1 MGKRIGRGAMAWEH
15 QLELLAR
22 ERGPA
27 LVGYAYLLTGEL
39 HAAQDLVQEALIR
52 TFSRRGSDAVEHL
65 EAYVRRAILTTYLNG
80 RRRDVRWGG
89 LVHRVADVENPTP
102 PDAVA
107 TARADVAAALAQLSP
122 RERACVVLR
131 HFEDLTVRD
140 IAARLDLSE
149 GAVKR
154 YLSDARHRL
163 APLLGDTDHDDV
175 DVITEGA
182 RR

>member
-1 MGKRIGRGAMAWEH
+1 MAWDQQMER
-15 QLELLAR
+15 LAR
-22 ERGPA
+22 ERGSA

-39 HAAQDLVQEALIR
+39 TAAQDLVQEALIQ
-52 TFSRRGSDAVEHL
+52 TFSRRRRDDVEFL
-65 EAYVRRAILTTYLNG
+65 EAYVRRAILNTYLNA
-80 RRRDVRWGG
+80 RRRRQRWGDV
-89 LVHRVADVENPTP
+89 VHLVADAEVAAG
-102 PDAVA
+102 PDAIVA
-107 TARADVAAALAQLSP
+107 DRADVHAALARLTP

-140 IAARLDLSE
+140 IAARLDVSE

-154 YLSDARHRL
+154 YLSDARRRL
-163 APLLGDTDHDDV
+163 APMLGAPDAADI

>member
-1 MGKRIGRGAMAWEH
+1 MAWEQ
-15 QLELLAR
+15 QLERLAR
-22 ERGPA
+22 DRGPA

-52 TFSRRGSDAVEHL
+52 TFSRRAPDDVEFL
-65 EAYVRRAILTTYLNG
+65 EAYVRRAVLNAYLNSNRG
-80 RRRDVRWGG
+80 RQRWRAISHLAAGS
-89 LVHRVADVENPTP
+89 AAAAA

-107 TARADVAAALAQLSP
+107 ANRADVAAALTRLAP

-131 HFEDLTVRD
+131 HFDDLTIRD
-140 IAARLDLSE
+140 IASRLDLSE

-154 YLSDARHRL
+154 YLSDARRRL
-163 APLLGDTDHDDV
+163 APMLGAPDDV
-175 DVITEGA
+175 DVDVIPGGA

>member
-1 MGKRIGRGAMAWEH
+1 MTWEQ
-15 QLELLAR
+15 QLERLAR

-27 LVGYAYLLTGEL
+27 LVGYAYLLTGDL
-39 HAAQDLVQEALIR
+39 HAAQDLVQEALVR
-52 TFSRRGSDAVEHL
+52 TFSRRGRDDVEFL
-65 EAYVRRAILTTYLNG
+65 EAYVRRAILTTYLNA

-89 LVHRVADVENPTP
+89 LVHRVAPAEAPGP

-107 TARADVAAALAQLSP
+107 TTRADVHAALAQLSP
-122 RERACVVLR
+122 RERTCVVLR

-163 APLLGDTDHDDV
+163 APLLGDPDHDDV